1 MIVQWICHVVNKC
14 IFSLISVFNQFYLIL
29 FNFIFCLFIIMRFY
43 IYVMSAAWMYSRKTA
58 PKHDLF
64 HFRNDMSTARTLR
77 SCLIGKM
84 LMPKEI
90 CNLVHHCFKN
100 TQTHRTTK
108 KKWWK
113 IWSVLNEE
121 RQWNRG
127 QSSVSWCISEID
139 SLRVIGNYW
148 RMELWILSNSN
159 SQHSVKVH
167 RFSKILS
174 FYSTS

>member
-1 MIVQWICHVVNKC
+1 MC
-14 IFSLISVFNQFYLIL
+14 LISFIYFIQFYL
-29 FNFIFCLFIIMRFY
+29 CLFIIMRFY

-90 CNLVHHCFKN
+90 GNLVHHCFKN

-108 KKWWK
+108 KKWWN

-127 QSSVSWCISEID
+127 QSSVSWCSISEID

-148 RMELWILSNSN
+148 CMELWILSNSN

-167 RFSKILS
+167 SFSKILS